1 MAQALDARTVH
12 DRLTGWLGRAKP
24 EWRGLTVAPM
34 DVQLGSGFSAEI
46 FFVDVAY
53 TDAAGPQRRAL
64 VVRRQPLLNEVVF
77 ESSLVLQ
84 ANMMAALDRRGDV
97 PVPAW
102 VGIET
107 DPALLGAPF
116 LVMGRV
122 DGEAATQRPNYNL
135 QGWLAEATPQHRGRC
150 FAAAIAE
157 IAKVHAIDW
166 RDGFQFLD
174 RPDRGR
180 PGLDQY
186 LGYLVDWHRAAGKG
200 RAMPIADAA
209 LAHILAHRPDD
220 TPGESADDAN
230 VCVLWGDPTP
240 SNTMWRLDGSVAA
253 LIDWELAALG
263 PPELDMAWWLYFD
276 DLFSR
281 RFGVTRLPGL
291 PTRDE
296 TIALYEAASGRT
308 LRHMDYYDIVVA
320 LRMAL
325 VAAGAFDR
333 QVSIGNIAA
342 DNASLNANL
351 MTTYLAERLGLEV
364 PELGDDFRAF
374 MRNLTPVKE

>member
-1 MAQALDARTVH
+1 MLDAQTVH
-12 DRLTGWLGRAKP
+12 DRLTGWLVAAKP

-53 TDAAGPQRRAL
+53 ADDAGPQRRTL
-64 VVRRQPLLNEVVF
+64 VVRRQPMHNVVVF
-77 ESSLVLQ
+77 ESSLTLQ

-107 DPALLGAPF
+107 DPTLLGAPF

-135 QGWLAEATPQHRGRC
+135 VGWLADATPEHRGRC
-150 FAAAIAE
+150 FANAIGE
-157 IAKVHAIDW
+157 LAKVHAIDW
-166 RDGFQFLD
+166 RDGFTFLD
-174 RPDRGR
+174 RPDRGA

-186 LGYLVDWHRAAGKG
+186 LGYLVEWHRSAAKG

-209 LAHILAHRPDD
+209 LAHIIAHRPDD
-220 TPGESADDAN
+220 TPGGHADN
-230 VCVLWGDPTP
+230 TSVCVLWGDPTP
-240 SNTMWRLDGSVAA
+240 ANTMWRPDGSVAA

-263 PPELDMAWWLYFD
+263 PPELDLAWWLYFD

-296 TIALYEAASGRT
+296 TIALYAAASGRT

-333 QVSIGNIAA
+333 EVSIGNISP

-351 MTTYLAERLGLEV
+351 MTTYLAERLGLEL
-364 PELGDDFRAF
+364 PELGEDFRAF
-374 MRNLTPVKE
+374 MRNLTPVEE